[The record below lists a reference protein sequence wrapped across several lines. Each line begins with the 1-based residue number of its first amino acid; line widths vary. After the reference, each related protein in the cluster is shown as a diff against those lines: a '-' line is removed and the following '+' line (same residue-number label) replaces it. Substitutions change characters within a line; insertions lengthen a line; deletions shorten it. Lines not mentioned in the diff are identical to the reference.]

1 VRFTSALLEL
11 EAEAEVALALRAAGR
26 LADAA
31 SLEGPSVVPALAEAV
46 ADGDPVLAIGALHA
60 LAAVVGPA
68 ADARLVDALD
78 DDRGWLREHAAWA
91 LAARAPQPA
100 AFGRLVGLH
109 AAVSGFTAM
118 VAQRT
123 LQGWARFQPSIALVV
138 ESALVMAEAAP
149 VRRRL
154 IDTLGLLAGERVTE
168 LLRRVANDRAEH
180 LDTRVAAVGAL
191 GGRPGGG
198 VEDDLC
204 RLATGDSEPLALQ
217 ALLALEDR
225 RAQPG
230 PRPVTPGLRVAQF
243 SVVGELDGQLSQ
255 GGAGDTGGV
264 ASLLVALSSEL
275 AGRPEIAHVLTIG
288 RSSPAGELAAL
299 VSPDGHH
306 EGYGAV
312 SFGSIGAPPSLA
324 EEWEYRVMVERGV
337 RRALRVRPP
346 VDLVHL
352 RMADVGTLAASSVA
366 RQLGRPI
373 VFTCAADPHAALAAR
388 QQAGTIDRDRFGAA
402 DLDEHLWFRARMVE
416 RLAATA
422 DHLVLFPRPAA
433 SRELTELV
441 GVPVERLATT
451 ATVVPEGIDLDVV
464 DAAVADVR
472 AYGAALPV
480 LQDLAGVLPRHRHG
494 LPLIVTVGRLH
505 PIKGVERLV
514 AAWIGDPVLSATTNL
529 VIVGGDLERPN
540 PAEQTVLGRID
551 ALLADA
557 GTAGDGVVL
566 LGARPRRQAAQVVAG
581 AALGA
586 GELVA
591 AGGVYADGATKE
603 EFGLALLEAL
613 ASGLPVV
620 APAVGGPATYVDDGV
635 TGVLVAPDGDL
646 AAALH
651 RALPL
656 DRSSGGARRR
666 VEEHYTVQAMVDA
679 LLGAYTAVPVSAA
692 GST

>member
-1 VRFTSALLEL
+1 MEL
-11 EAEAEVALALRAAGR
+11 ETELSVPLALRAAGR
-26 LADAA
+26 LADEA
-31 SLEGPSVVPALAEAV
+31 SLEGPTVAAPLAEAV
-46 ADGDPVLAIGALHA
+46 ADGDPILAIGALHA
-60 LAAVVGPA
+60 LAAVVGPE

-78 DDRGWLREHAAWA
+78 DDRPWLREHAAWA

-109 AAVSGFTAM
+109 AAPSGFTAM
-118 VAQRT
+118 LAQRT
-123 LQGWARFQPSIALVV
+123 LQAWARSDPSIAAVV
-138 ESALVMAEAAP
+138 EAALVMAEAAP

-154 IDTLGLLAGERVTE
+154 VDTIGVLAGDRVTG
-168 LLRRVANDRAEH
+168 LLRRVAKDAAEH

-191 GGRPGGG
+191 GGRPGRG
-198 VEDDLC
+198 VDDDLR
-204 RLATGDSEPLALQ
+204 RLATEDPEALAVQ
-217 ALLALEDR
+217 ALLAFEDGR
-225 RAQPG
+225 SQPG
-230 PRPVTPGLRVAQF
+230 RPPHPGLRVAQF

-312 SFGSIGAPPSLA
+312 SFGSIGEPPSLA
-324 EEWEYRVMVERGV
+324 EEWEYRLMVERGV
-337 RRALRVRPP
+337 RRALRARPP
-346 VDLVHL
+346 VDLVHV

-366 RQLGRPI
+366 RQLRRRI

-388 QQAGTIDRDRFGAA
+388 QRAGGIDRDRFGAA

-441 GVPVERLATT
+441 GVPVERFAAA
-451 ATVVPEGIDLDVV
+451 ATVVPEGIDLGVV
-464 DAAVADVR
+464 DAALTDVHTHGVAL
-472 AYGAALPV
+472 AV
-480 LQDLAGVLPRHRHG
+480 LQDLASALPSRRHG
-494 LPLIVTVGRLH
+494 LPLVVTVGRLH

-514 AAWIGDPVLSATTNL
+514 AAWVGDPVLSTTTNL
-529 VIVGGDLERPN
+529 VVVGGDLERPN
-540 PAEQTVLGRID
+540 PAERAVLGRID
-551 ALLADA
+551 ALLAAA
-557 GTAGDGVVL
+557 GAAGDGVAL
-566 LGARPRRQAAQVVAG
+566 LGARPRRQAAQVVAA

-586 GELVA
+586 GELA
-591 AGGVYADGATKE
+591 AGGGVYADGAAKE

-620 APAVGGPATYVDDGV
+620 APAVGGPATYVDDGA
-635 TGVLVAPDGDL
+635 TGVLVPPEGDL

-651 RALPL
+651 RALAL
-656 DRSSGGARRR
+656 DRSSGRARRL
-666 VEEHYTVQAMVDA
+666 VEERYTVQAMVDR
-679 LLGAYTAVPVSAA
+679 LLGAYTAVPVAA
-692 GST
+692 ETT